1 MDVKS
6 DHAGMGPDTA
16 ATAVVHLPVATPN
29 ASAGGQGQLFGDANL
44 TFADT
49 DRIPVVGS
57 ERRTPGRG
65 PSGWLRAAVIVVGL
79 AVLAAGAVLVLAQ
92 TGVIGKDDTIATNG
106 TPHNAAGS
114 SNGREKGSS
123 GHASTHQHQN
133 ASGALVTKVA
143 MGPSNA
149 EYTIGAGLYQVTVTT
164 TSGPCWVSVGSPG
177 HAASFAGI
185 IPAASSHTE
194 SILGAST
201 VELGAGGTS
210 VTLTAGHRSETLTP
224 LAAPFTYDFVNRS

>member
-106 TPHNAAGS
+106 TPHQRRRKLQRTRKGLLGS
-114 SNGREKGSS
+114 RFDPPTPER
-123 GHASTHQHQN
+123 
-133 ASGALVTKVA
+133 L
-143 MGPSNA
+143 
-149 EYTIGAGLYQVTVTT
+149 
-164 TSGPCWVSVGSPG
+164 
-177 HAASFAGI
+177 
-185 IPAASSHTE
+185 
-194 SILGAST
+194 
-201 VELGAGGTS
+201 GGT
-210 VTLTAGHRSETLTP
+210 GHQGRHGAEQ
-224 LAAPFTYDFVNRS
+224 R